1 MTDRAES
8 AESATSVQRVPL
20 AELRDIVKLFPGVR
34 ANDGVSFSILPG
46 EVHGLLGENGAG
58 KSTLMSILY
67 GLYQPDE
74 GLILRNGAH
83 VSLPSPRA
91 ALEAGIAIVQQHFAL
106 VPTMSVADNVILGNE
121 PSRII
126 RRGALTTRIAE
137 LSQRYRLEL
146 HPNDLVSTL
155 SIGQRQRVEILKCLY
170 RNPQIVI
177 FDEPSTVLTPSEIED
192 LYGIIRTLQSEQ
204 RGVVLI
210 THKLDE
216 LLAVTDRI
224 TVLRHGRSSGTVTTS
239 EVDGPTLAR
248 LMVGRDVK
256 LRSTA
261 ALVGLD
267 SADNAKPARYVDPNA
282 AVVLDL
288 AGVGLRVD
296 GVDRL
301 SRLSLEVR
309 SGEIVGVAGVEGNGQ
324 KELVELLSGTTA
336 PTTGSIGVGGSD
348 VTHSGAVELSNLGV
362 RVITEDRHST
372 GCVLDMTVGE
382 NLLLDRIGTAPFSRR
397 GVMNLKACD
406 SAARQLIAD
415 YRVKTPGPS
424 VQIRNL
430 SGGNQQR
437 AILAREL
444 SRSVNVLVAAQ
455 PTRGLDV
462 GAIEEVT
469 ERITT
474 ARDQGAG
481 VLLISSDLAE
491 VMSMSDR
498 IAVIYKG
505 RFLAVVDRRD
515 ATTELIGELMAGLV
529 SP

>member
-1 MTDRAES
+1 MTDHLQ
-8 AESATSVQRVPL
+8 TSERVAL
-20 AELRDIVKLFPGVR
+20 AELRDIVKVFPGVR
-34 ANDGVSFSILPG
+34 ANDGVSFSVLPG

-67 GLYQPDE
+67 GLYQPEE
-74 GLILRNGAH
+74 GTILRHGKCIT
-83 VSLPSPRA
+83 LPSPRA

-106 VPTMSVADNVILGNE
+106 VPTMSVTDNVILGNE

-126 RRGALTTRIAE
+126 RRSALTARIQE

-146 HPNDLVSTL
+146 DPNSLVSEL

-170 RNPQIVI
+170 RNPEIVI
-177 FDEPSTVLTPSEIED
+177 FDEPSTVLTPSEIDD
-192 LYGIIRTLQSEQ
+192 LYGIIRTLKSED

-224 TVLRHGRSSGTVTTS
+224 TVLRHGRSTGTVTTS

-261 ALVGLD
+261 ALVGLS
-267 SADNAKPARYVDPNA
+267 SADETKPLRTVAGDAP
-282 AVVLDL
+282 VVLEL
-288 AGVGLRVD
+288 NAVGLRAD

-301 SRLSLEVR
+301 TELTLSVR

-324 KELVELLSGTTA
+324 KELVELLCGTTQ
-336 PTTGSIGVGGSD
+336 PTAGTMV
-348 VTHSGAVELSNLGV
+348 VSGADFTRAGAVALSRQGV
-362 RVITEDRHST
+362 RVITEDRHAT

-382 NLLLDRIGTAPFSRR
+382 NLLLDRVGSAPFSRH
-397 GVMNLKACD
+397 GVLNRRACD
-406 SAARQLIAD
+406 TAARELIAD
-415 YRVKTPGPS
+415 FRVKTPGPD

-444 SRSVNVLVAAQ
+444 SRSVTVLVAAQ

-469 ERITT
+469 ERITA
-474 ARDQGAG
+474 ARDVGAG

-498 IAVIYKG
+498 IAVMYRG
-505 RFLAVVDRRD
+505 RFIAVVDRAD
-515 ATTELIGELMAGLV
+515 ASTELIGELMAGLV
-529 SP
+529 SA